1 MANQTSRLTRVR
13 FGNLTLKN
21 PITIA
26 SGPLTDKFSKIEAAA
41 RAGAG
46 AVSLKLTFVKVPFNS
61 QMRTFSLPGNVI
73 MSPTNKRLDID
84 QADELMRR
92 VKGELDVAMMANYS
106 AVGAA
111 FDDWELMSER
121 FLDAGTD
128 MLEPN
133 FCCPNL
139 DTSDPRRKDE
149 EDHGGASIA
158 DHPDVCGKLVELMR
172 AMTDRPIVP
181 KIMPSTRHTLIKSC
195 EAMKQAG
202 ADGVHVVGTPA
213 SGLPPLLDDGSPDMP
228 LLEGIPQGSTNGSV
242 CRYATYLSIAQ
253 VAQSVDLP
261 IIASGGLD
269 TWRDVIDAVM
279 WGATAVGV
287 CSSIMWHGWGVV
299 GRMLAGIDDYLAQRG
314 PYTLDEIRGTALHN
328 FTTPDKV
335 KLVEGHACVNEA
347 LCIGC
352 GRCLKPGHCEAITM
366 DEQGIARVDPDE
378 CIGCGVCRS
387 LCPVGA
393 ISYRLKTMT
402 ETEAGAS

>member
-1 MANQTSRLTRVR
+1 MSNTVEDRRAVR

-26 SGPLTDKFSKIEAAA
+26 SGPLTDKFSKIRAAA
-41 RAGAG
+41 EAGAG

-61 QMRTFSLPGNVI
+61 QMRAFSLPGNVI
-73 MSPTNKRLDID
+73 MSPTNKRLDLD

-92 VKGELDVAMMANYS
+92 IKGELDVRMMANYS

-111 FDDWELMSER
+111 EDDWRVMTER
-121 FLDAGTD
+121 FVEAGTD

-139 DTSDPRRKDE
+139 DTSDPRSRDE

-158 DHPDVCGKLVELMR
+158 DHPEVSARLVELMR
-172 AMTDRPIVP
+172 GITDRPIVP
-181 KIMPSTRHTLIKSC
+181 KIMPSTRSALLKGS

-202 ADGVHVVGTPA
+202 ADGIHVVGTPA
-213 SGLPPLLDDGSPDMP
+213 SGLPPLTDDGMPDMP

-253 VAQSVDLP
+253 VAQAVDLP
-261 IIASGGLD
+261 VIGSGGLD
-269 TWRDVIDAVM
+269 TWRDVVDAIM
-279 WGATAVGV
+279 WGATGVGI
-287 CSSIMWHGWGVV
+287 CSSIMWNGWEVIGQ
-299 GRMLAGIDDYLAQRG
+299 MLEGIDDYLARRG
-314 PYTLDEIRGTALHN
+314 PWTLDEIRGSALSN

-335 KLVEGHACVNEA
+335 KLVEGNAWVDEE

-352 GRCLKPGHCEAITM
+352 GRCLKPGHCEAVSMT
-366 DEQGIARVDPDE
+366 DEHLARVDADE

-393 ISYRLKTMT
+393 ISYRVKENL
-402 ETEAGAS
+402 EAGTGTS

>member
-1 MANQTSRLTRVR
+1 MSEFRQNRKAVR
-13 FGNLTLKN
+13 FGNVTLKN

-26 SGPLTDKFSKIEAAA
+26 SGPLTDKFSKIKAAVE
-41 RAGAG
+41 AGAG

-73 MSPTNKRLDID
+73 MSPTNKRLDIK
-84 QADELMRR
+84 QGEELMRQI
-92 VKGELDVAMMANYS
+92 KGELDVCMMANYS
-106 AVGAA
+106 ALGEAE
-111 FDDWELMSER
+111 DEWELMTER

-128 MLEPN
+128 ILEPN

-139 DTSDPRRKDE
+139 DTSDPRSKE
-149 EDHGGASIA
+149 AEDHGGASIA
-158 DHPDVCGKLVELMR
+158 DHPQVCGRLVALMR
-172 AMTDRPIVP
+172 KMTDRPIVP
-181 KIMPSTRHTLIKSC
+181 KIMPSTRGALLKGC
-195 EAMKQAG
+195 EAMRQAG

-213 SGLPPLLDDGSPDMP
+213 SGLPPLTDDGRPDMP

-242 CRYATYLSIAQ
+242 CRYATYLSVAQ
-253 VAQSVDLP
+253 VANVVDVP

-287 CSSIMWHGWGVV
+287 CSAIMWHGWEVV
-299 GRMLAGIDDYLAQRG
+299 GRMLEGIDDYLTRRG
-314 PYTLDEIRGTALHN
+314 PWTLQDIRGTALSS

-335 KLVEGHACVNEA
+335 KLVEGHAWVDEEI
-347 LCIGC
+347 CIGC
-352 GRCLKPGHCEAITM
+352 GRCLKPGHCEAISMT
-366 DEQGIARVDPDE
+366 DTCVALVDPDE

-393 ISYRLKTMT
+393 ISYRLKDA
-402 ETEAGAS
+402 AGAGVPTS